1 MSRLPFAL
9 PALLA
14 GCVAYEPTPIDW
26 TKEAAALDEAP
37 RQITLSVEDVRV
49 RTAAFSP
56 TLNAQRQSLA
66 ASAAKAAASGWWE
79 DPALNADFLRVLSAP
94 ENPLVYGGSLA
105 FTIPLSGIP
114 ALEKRAA
121 EAYAEA
127 DRWALIAAERDAAG
141 EAAVE
146 AVTAREIAAFAATLA
161 QTLNG
166 TNYVGA
172 LDVARR
178 LADVGELPRA
188 DYEQLVADSREWR
201 RTAFELGH
209 ERAAAEAS
217 LREKMMLAPTCEIT
231 WRNVGGEPQMPTN
244 AYTALDFT
252 NAPSVRA
259 AVARLAGGEMEL
271 DREIRRQYPELSVGP
286 AYTREDGYN
295 RIGLTGGLTLPL
307 WNRNR
312 VGIATA
318 TGTRDAARLAAVT
331 AWQSAVRRWHDLK
344 LEQERLHVRG
354 PDSPADVANA
364 ERLYEIGEL
373 DAAGYVGVV
382 HRALTEAQTSL
393 RLRIDTAAL
402 AERMKSIVEGMSFK
416 GE

>member
-1 MSRLPFAL
+1 MNRILFAL
-9 PALLA
+9 PFLVA
-14 GCVAYEPTPIDW
+14 GCVAYEPAPIDW
-26 TKEAAALDEAP
+26 AQEAAALDGTP
-37 RQITLSVEDVRV
+37 RKIELSVDDVRV
-49 RTAAFSP
+49 RTVAFSP
-56 TLNAQRQSLA
+56 ALNALRQAHA
-66 ASAAKAAASGWWE
+66 ASKAKAAVSGWWE
-79 DPALNADFLRVLSAP
+79 DPALSADFLRILSAP
-94 ENPLVYGGSLA
+94 ENPLVYGGSIA

-127 DRWALIAAERDAAG
+127 DRWALVAAEREAAG

-146 AVTAREIAAFAATLA
+146 AVTAREVAAFTATVGRL
-161 QTLNG
+161 LNG
-166 TNYVGA
+166 TNYVAA

-201 RTAFELGH
+201 RTAIELGH
-209 ERAAAEAS
+209 ERATAEAS

-231 WRNVGGEPQMPTN
+231 WNGAGSEPLMPTN
-244 AYTALDFT
+244 SYSALDFT

-259 AVARLAGGEMEL
+259 AVARHAGSELEL
-271 DREIRRQYPELSVGP
+271 DREIRRQYPELSFGP

-295 RIGLTGGLTLPL
+295 RIGVTGGLTLPL

-331 AWQSAVRRWHDLK
+331 AWQGAVRRWHDLK
-344 LEQERLHVRG
+344 LEQERLHMHGV
-354 PDSPADVANA
+354 DSPADVANA
-364 ERLYEIGEL
+364 ERLYAIGEM

-393 RLRIDTAAL
+393 RLRIDSAAL
-402 AERMKSIVEGMSFK
+402 AERMKSIVEGMSAK

>member
-1 MSRLPFAL
+1 MNRLLFTISV
-9 PALLA
+9 LLA
-14 GCVAYEPTPIDW
+14 GCVAYEPAPIDW
-26 TKEAAALDEAP
+26 AQEGAVLDKAP
-37 RQITLSVEDVRV
+37 CQIELSVSDVRL
-49 RTAAFSP
+49 RTVAFSP

-79 DPALNADFLRVLSAP
+79 DPSLNADFLRVLSAP

-105 FTIPLSGIP
+105 FTLPLSGLP
-114 ALEKRAA
+114 VLEKRAA
-121 EAYAEA
+121 AAYAEA
-127 DRWALIAAERDAAG
+127 DRWALVAAERDAVG

-146 AVTAREIAAFAATLA
+146 AVTARETAAFAAHLV

-172 LDVARR
+172 IDVARR
-178 LADVGELPRA
+178 LADIGELPRA
-188 DYEQLVADSREWR
+188 DYEQLIADSREWH

-231 WRNVGGEPQMPTN
+231 WLGAGSEPQMPTN
-244 AYTALDFT
+244 AYAALDFT

-259 AVARLAGGEMEL
+259 AVARLEGGEMEL

-295 RIGLTGGLTLPL
+295 RIGLTGSLTLPL

-331 AWQSAVRRWHDLK
+331 AWRSAVRRWHDLK

-354 PDSPADVANA
+354 VESPADVADA

-382 HRALTEAQTSL
+382 HRALAEAQTSL